1 MLKSGPAAYVGSNAT
16 ESAARASY
24 VVRPPTADTGEEMD
38 NLLVVGTVS
47 LATPLIA
54 ALVVALT
61 SALEPRK
68 PASLSRRER
77 SEQD

>member
-1 MLKSGPAAYVGSNAT
+1 
-16 ESAARASY
+16 
-24 VVRPPTADTGEEMD
+24 MD

-54 ALVVALT
+54 ALVIALT

-68 PASLSRRER
+68 PARIARRKHPER
-77 SEQD
+77 D